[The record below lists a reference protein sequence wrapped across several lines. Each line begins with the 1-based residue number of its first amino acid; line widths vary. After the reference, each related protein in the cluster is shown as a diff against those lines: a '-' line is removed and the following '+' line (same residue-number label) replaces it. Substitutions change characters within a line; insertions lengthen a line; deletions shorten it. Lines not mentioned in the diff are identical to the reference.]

1 MSMSRTLLAEQ
12 AANGGGG
19 GDDDENAGPA
29 LSEWDIFRLH
39 QVFKAIDTDH
49 SGCG

>member
-19 GDDDENAGPA
+19 GDGDDEDAGPA

-49 SGCG
+49 SG